1 MRKIRLK
8 SKVELNYNQ
17 MIEVAEEILFYHD
30 TTDRETDSYGRFY
43 GDYGVYDYYINLDGD
58 VILENVK

>member
-8 SKVELNYNQ
+8 SGVELTYEQ
-17 MIEVAEEILFYHD
+17 MIEVAEEILFYQD
-30 TTDRETDSYGRFY
+30 TTDGETDSHGRFY
-43 GDYGVYDYYINLDGD
+43 GDYGIYDYYINLDGD